1 MPENKLKRQTAHI
14 RYTYK
19 SKDGFGRWWQEQER
33 LRQQGDEEQMN
44 IILRA
49 LMVWADDGGY
59 TIHMDVP
66 TKP

>member
-1 MPENKLKRQTAHI
+1 MPENKLKRQTAH
-14 RYTYK
+14 RHTYK
-19 SKDGFGRWWQEQER
+19 SKDGLGGWWQEQER